1 MLMQTYTDKNII
13 KERTIH
19 KQAITELHLL
29 CLRSKYLTQKLTNME
44 HGCKQNILI
53 KNHAQ

>member
-1 MLMQTYTDKNII
+1 
-13 KERTIH
+13 
-19 KQAITELHLL
+19 LL

>member
-1 MLMQTYTDKNII
+1 MLMQTYTDKNLN
-13 KERTIH
+13 KDRTIH
-19 KQAITELHLL
+19 KQAITKLHLL